1 MGSRPFSAP
10 CSPPRARGV
19 RAATGLDAL
28 ARRLSRL
35 DLMLQPSLPPP
46 GGGETGARAD
56 LRGAGLCPQRS
67 KVRRRGRSVLLG
79 IKLNEVGVHRG
90 ICVRSS

>member
-35 DLMLQPSLPPP
+35 DLMLQPSPPP
-46 GGGETGARAD
+46 GGRGNGGQGRFEGCRTLPTEVKGQKAGEERLTWY
-56 LRGAGLCPQRS
+56 QTQ
-67 KVRRRGRSVLLG
+67 
-79 IKLNEVGVHRG
+79 
-90 ICVRSS
+90 